1 MYFRLMHKTG
11 IYIVEHLESR
21 QNGELV
27 QVINV
32 ITHPTQGDL
41 HNRNEVENVFFHER
55 RALSYKEKRIVDKN
69 LLKPYEDDV
78 LSYEDS
84 LRNAIN
90 KMEEKLKKEDNAFNK
105 QSLLMLQNL
114 KAEYARQ
121 YKADF

>member
-11 IYIVEHLESR
+11 IYIVEHLETR

-90 KMEEKLKKEDNAFNK
+90 KMEEKLKREDNAFNK

-114 KAEYARQ
+114 KADYAKQ

>member
-69 LLKPYEDDV
+69 LLKPFEDDV

-90 KMEEKLKKEDNAFNK
+90 KMEEKLKSDDNAFNK

-114 KAEYARQ
+114 KDDYAKQ
-121 YKADF
+121 YKTDF

>member
-90 KMEEKLKKEDNAFNK
+90 KMEEKLKREDNAFNK

-114 KAEYARQ
+114 KAEYAKQ
-121 YKADF
+121 YKTDF

>member
-90 KMEEKLKKEDNAFNK
+90 KMEEKLKSNDNAFNK

-114 KAEYARQ
+114 KAEYAKQ
-121 YKADF
+121 YKTDF